1 MKEIGEDIMDIHTLY
16 TEGLKYIATFVSFSS
31 MIIIVWGVVLT
42 LWKFIVITAKTKFEP
57 DRMDALQDIRIIL
70 GSYILLG
77 LEVLIAA
84 DIIET
89 IAQPTFN
96 EILLLV
102 AIVLIRT
109 SISFFLNKEIEAV
122 ERARVKSEGL
132 VQKEG

>member
-1 MKEIGEDIMDIHTLY
+1 MDFRTLY
-16 TEGLKYIATFVSFSS
+16 AEGLKYIATFVSFSS
-31 MIIIVWGVVLT
+31 MIIIVWGVLIT
-42 LWKFIVITAKTKFEP
+42 LRKFIVITRKFKVES
-57 DRMDALQDIRIIL
+57 DRMAALQDSRIIL

-89 IAQPTFN
+89 IAHPTLN

-109 SISFFLNKEIEAV
+109 SISFFLNKEIDAV

-132 VQKEG
+132 VQKEE